1 MMKHTSQTMNNRSS
15 IAPSTMARRQF
26 IKMTAGAAT
35 LGSFGAAR
43 AAESEGTRHV
53 WVLSDLHAGRVEG
66 EKDGAEWFR
75 LGCEDMKTAYPGIA
89 YAMTL
94 GDITHRGSE
103 EQIGSYI
110 KTRDGSGIKTW
121 YELAGNHEYSKG
133 DAAAYKRLIR
143 STDPYSIMDGN
154 VVWIFLST
162 EKEGVQ
168 GHLEPG
174 SCDWL
179 EKELAKHQDKNVI
192 VCSHQL
198 IKGTTFKSEE
208 RQRQLHPVER
218 LAEIIAK
225 SKIDLWL
232 HGHQHHTPYSKEH
245 IAQLGGTTFI
255 NVASMSHA
263 YGTGSSESYLLEFKR
278 GAKEIVAHRRRHDT
292 RSFVPEFK
300 VQVPLRHPIQF
311 GTE

>member
-1 MMKHTSQTMNNRSS
+1 MNNRSS

-35 LGSFGAAR
+35 LGAFGAAR

-53 WVLSDLHAGRVEG
+53 WVLSDLHAGRIEG

-75 LGCEDMKTAYPGIA
+75 LACEDMKTAYPSIA
-89 YAMTL
+89 YALTL
-94 GDITHRGSE
+94 GDLTQHGRE

-133 DAAAYKRLIR
+133 
-143 STDPYSIMDGN
+143 
-154 VVWIFLST
+154 
-162 EKEGVQ
+162 E
-168 GHLEPG
+168 LE
-174 SCDWL
+174 L
-179 EKELAKHQDKNVI
+179 
-192 VCSHQL
+192 
-198 IKGTTFKSEE
+198 
-208 RQRQLHPVER
+208 
-218 LAEIIAK
+218 
-225 SKIDLWL
+225 
-232 HGHQHHTPYSKEH
+232 
-245 IAQLGGTTFI
+245 
-255 NVASMSHA
+255 
-263 YGTGSSESYLLEFKR
+263 KR

-311 GTE
+311 GAE